1 MRRAVVISAI
11 AVAALGAAGYGL
23 YQFGMQRGMEM
34 AAPSGS
40 DHAQHAAPRPHC
52 KAVRKV
58 KKPRAGISPP
68 D

>member
-34 AAPSGS
+34 AAPSGI
-40 DHAQHAAPRPHC
+40 DHSQHAAPETVPQSSAQGEEATRTE
-52 KAVRKV
+52 
-58 KKPRAGISPP
+58 GG
-68 D
+68 